1 MLTDDEINNWY
12 ELLRALNISTE
23 VSSGVAGSSTDSQ
36 GSPNHLNEHDRIKI
50 LNWCKKNVKSSL
62 ADPDL
67 KLLHPLLLKYFQLNA
82 KPDLKAVVNEKMG
95 NTVLHEAVSSGF
107 DIFISRSLHL
117 TEEMDKVSVLS
128 VINKVGN
135 TALHCSG
142 LVGNVLCTEVLL
154 DENANPN
161 LFNNAGKLPI
171 HLASI
176 KQEIN
181 GGGTADRLLCIRLL
195 LNRTSP
201 ELLTSKDIDGGSI
214 LINLVEFNDL
224 DIVKRVVEKNPEV
237 LDLAD
242 SLGENALH
250 KAIIR
255 NANNLIDY
263 FAQNNH
269 LLTAITENNST
280 VLHLACRY
288 ADEGVIKKLMD
299 AEPLQEL
306 LWIRDEH
313 GTMAFE
319 YLKNKEHLSPLY
331 LEFEDKLAMLSQQST
346 PNALRSGV

>member
-1 MLTDDEINNWY
+1 MLADDDIKNWY
-12 ELLRALNISTE
+12 ELLRVLNISTE
-23 VSSGVAGSSTDSQ
+23 ASSGVAGSSSDSQ
-36 GSPNHLNEHDRIKI
+36 GSPNNLNEHDRIKI
-50 LNWCKKNVKSSL
+50 LDWCKKNVKSSL
-62 ADPDL
+62 ADPDIN
-67 KLLHPLLLKYFQLNA
+67 LLYPLLLKYFQLNE
-82 KPDLKAVVNEKMG
+82 KPSLKAVVNEKMG

-107 DIFISRSLHL
+107 DVFISRALHSS
-117 TEEMDKVSVLS
+117 EGMDKESVLS
-128 VINKVGN
+128 VKNKVGN

-142 LVGNVLCTEVLL
+142 LVGHVLCTEVLL

-161 LFNNAGKLPI
+161 LFNNSGKLPI

-176 KQEIN
+176 KQDIN
-181 GGGTADRLLCIRLL
+181 GGGTADRILCIRLL
-195 LNRTSP
+195 LSRTSP
-201 ELLTSKDIDGGSI
+201 ELLTSKDISGGSL

-224 DIVKRVVEKNPEV
+224 DIIKSVVEKNPEV
-237 LDLAD
+237 LYLAD

-263 FAQNNH
+263 FAQDNY

-319 YLKNKEHLSPLY
+319 YLENKKHLSPLY
-331 LEFEDKLAMLSQQST
+331 LEFQDKLTMLSQQST